1 MVLLLISISDRMD
14 VTCDIVIEFDDTDNV
29 KTVLKSINVD
39 DFDFV
44 KSRATSNKLVAKIK
58 TKSISSLLHT
68 LDDYLACV
76 SVAMK
81 VVDKN

>member
-1 MVLLLISISDRMD
+1 MD
-14 VTCDIVIEFDDTDNV
+14 VGCEVVIEFDDLKKA
-29 KTVLKSINVD
+29 KTVLRSIKVD

-44 KSRATSNKLVAKIK
+44 KSKINNNRLEAEIK
-58 TKSISSLLHT
+58 AKSISSLIHT

-81 VVDKN
+81 IVDKN